1 MFGGAGVPGVDLV
14 DRFELLIDPARAI
27 RWPEGGGFQP
37 VEVRIN
43 GHPLLD
49 LIRSAEEPWGQAE
62 NAAEPSDPDTFSG
75 PVVPGA
81 YLYPGARTVLLPSR
95 EWLGSP
101 SEPGFVLDAGD
112 PRRGKAMVL
121 GCTCG
126 ISECWFV
133 QARIEVGVDRVR
145 WSEFGQ
151 FHRPHW
157 RYDLGPFTFDRLQYE
172 AQLAPRAAEPRA
184 APDAGRG

>member
-1 MFGGAGVPGVDLV
+1 V
-14 DRFELLIDPARAI
+14 DRFELLIDPASAI
-27 RWPEGGGFQP
+27 RWPGGGGFKP

-43 GHPLLD
+43 GRPLLD
-49 LIRSAEEPWGQAE
+49 LIREAEEPRARAE
-62 NAAEPSDPDTFSG
+62 NATDPADPDTLSG
-75 PVVPGA
+75 SVVPGA

-101 SEPGFVLDAGD
+101 AAPGFVLDAGD
-112 PRRGKAMVL
+112 PRRDKAMVL

-133 QARIEVGVDRVR
+133 QARIDVGLDHVR

-157 RYDLGPFTFDRLQYE
+157 RYDLGPFTFDRAQYE
-172 AQLAPRAAEPRA
+172 AQLAPRPAEPGA
-184 APDAGRG
+184 AANGPRL